1 MATIQL
7 FRGTRRIIL
16 GDEFVSGEIVEFD
29 GERIGGLWEEHNSRG
44 TETGFY
50 RASDGRFIVHQ
61 RRWSRWENEPE
72 ISEVFVFRTL
82 PEAEERFWRE
92 MENAGIIPRP
102 TLTLDEV
109 DGR

>member
-7 FRGTRRIIL
+7 FRGTRRVLL
-16 GDEFVSGEIVEFD
+16 GDEFVSGEFIEVD
-29 GERIGGLWEEHNSRG
+29 AERVGGVWEEYDARG
-44 TETGFY
+44 VETSFY

-72 ISEVFVFRTL
+72 ISEVFVFPT
-82 PEAEERFWRE
+82 PADAEGRFWWE
-92 MENAGIIPRP
+92 LEQAGVIPCP